1 MLTLL
6 MILSIIV
13 AIFLI
18 ILVLLQPGKGDM
30 SAAMGG
36 FSSQMGS
43 VFGMQKS
50 ANILAVVTKVLAG
63 IILVIILA
71 TNKFFI
77 SNTGSSEPIKKV
89 ITEGQNI
96 NMTAPPQMPGKAPA
110 PKK

>member
-1 MLTLL
+1 MITLL
-6 MILSIIV
+6 MILSIF
-13 AIFLI
+13 AALFLI
-18 ILVLLQPGKGDM
+18 LLVLLQPGKGDM

-50 ANILAVVTKVLAG
+50 ANILATITKVTAG
-63 IILVIILA
+63 IILVLILA
-71 TNKFFI
+71 TNKFFLT
-77 SNTGSSEPIKKV
+77 NAGSGEPVKKV

-96 NMTAPPQMPGKAPA
+96 NLNAPPQMPGQAPA